1 METLKKYTKKS
12 GNKYFAVRHGEAE
25 QNVKNLCDSTV
36 TNQYHL
42 TNKGIEQTKEAG
54 EELKKQKIDLI
65 ISSPFV
71 RTRETAEIIA
81 GQIGLDK
88 KDILIDD
95 RLFEIRWGD
104 FEGGSYTDYLAYEE
118 KEMRTYDHRLP
129 NGESYQ
135 DAKNRVG
142 EFLYEVD
149 EKYKDKNILFVSHG
163 ILLEVLPAI
172 AEGADAVRSK
182 EIIDNLMIKTG
193 EVMACDFVRLPHNE
207 NFELDLHKPFID
219 NIILE
224 KDNKEYKRVS
234 EVMDVWFDSG
244 AVPFAQDSEDRE
256 RPGDFSNIS
265 YPADFICEAID
276 QTRGWFYTMHA
287 VGALM
292 GRGLAYKNV
301 ICLGHLLDKEGKK
314 MSKSIGNVVDPWES
328 MDKHGVDAIRYWM
341 YSINQPGESK
351 NYDDKTVDEV
361 NKRVFNLLDNIYSF
375 YDLYRDKNLESKNQ
389 NPESQNVLDKWIITR
404 LIVLTNLMT
413 TKMDEY
419 KLLEPTRALREF
431 VDDLSTWYLRRSRDR
446 IKEGDTEAKETLYFV
461 LKSISKLL
469 APFAPFYAED
479 LYQKLRTE
487 SDVESVHLEKW
498 PKMENKT
505 ETAILSAMEETRR
518 LVTIAHE
525 LRSKSGIKVRQ
536 PLSKLTI
543 KNQELEKDFLEVIK
557 EELNVKEILV
567 DKNIEA
573 EVLLDTLLTPELLE
587 EGKMRDAIRV
597 IQDMRKEKNLKPSDV
612 MSYAVNIED
621 KDLFEKFR
629 KEIIS
634 ATNIEF

>member
-1 METLKKYTKKS
+1 
-12 GNKYFAVRHGEAE
+12 
-25 QNVKNLCDSTV
+25 
-36 TNQYHL
+36 
-42 TNKGIEQTKEAG
+42 
-54 EELKKQKIDLI
+54 
-65 ISSPFV
+65 
-71 RTRETAEIIA
+71 
-81 GQIGLDK
+81 
-88 KDILIDD
+88 
-95 RLFEIRWGD
+95 
-104 FEGGSYTDYLAYEE
+104 
-118 KEMRTYDHRLP
+118 
-129 NGESYQ
+129 
-135 DAKNRVG
+135 
-142 EFLYEVD
+142 
-149 EKYKDKNILFVSHG
+149 
-163 ILLEVLPAI
+163 
-172 AEGADAVRSK
+172 
-182 EIIDNLMIKTG
+182 
-193 EVMACDFVRLPHNE
+193 
-207 NFELDLHKPFID
+207 
-219 NIILE
+219 
-224 KDNKEYKRVS
+224 
-234 EVMDVWFDSG
+234 
-244 AVPFAQDSEDRE
+244 
-256 RPGDFSNIS
+256 
-265 YPADFICEAID
+265 
-276 QTRGWFYTMHA
+276 
-287 VGALM
+287 
-292 GRGLAYKNV
+292 
-301 ICLGHLLDKEGKK
+301 
-314 MSKSIGNVVDPWES
+314 
-328 MDKHGVDAIRYWM
+328 
-341 YSINQPGESK
+341 
-351 NYDDKTVDEV
+351 
-361 NKRVFNLLDNIYSF
+361 
-375 YDLYRDKNLESKNQ
+375 
-389 NPESQNVLDKWIITR
+389 
-404 LIVLTNLMT
+404 MT

-498 PKMENKT
+498 PKMENKIET
-505 ETAILSAMEETRR
+505 ETLSAMEETRR

-567 DKNIEA
+567 DKNTEA